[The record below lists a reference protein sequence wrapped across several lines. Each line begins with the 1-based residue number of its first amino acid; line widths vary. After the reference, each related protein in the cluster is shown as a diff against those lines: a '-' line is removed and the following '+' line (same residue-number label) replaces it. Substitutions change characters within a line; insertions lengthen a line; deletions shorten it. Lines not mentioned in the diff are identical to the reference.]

1 MSATLTLPPAADLF
15 LSAPPLALERG
26 GELPALELAYELV
39 GPARAPDDGDE
50 YDRRAGAVPC
60 VVVQG
65 GISAH
70 PHVAS
75 SPRDP
80 TPGWWSR
87 IVGDGL
93 AFDTT
98 RVRVLSLEF
107 LGKRQDAVVSS
118 GDQARATAR
127 LLDQL
132 GIARVH
138 AFVGASYG
146 GMVALKFG
154 ELFPERVARI
164 VAISAPDRSC
174 TFATAWRALQRELL
188 AFGARRDETSDG
200 GGSGDGAAT
209 REAIALARA
218 FAMLSY
224 RSPQELEERFAGDA
238 RADGDTLRFPV
249 EEWLLG
255 KGREFATRFEA
266 DAYSRLSRAIDLHR
280 CDVTRITASTTLI
293 GADPDQIVPFEQ
305 LQDLAAKFASPPRLE
320 RIVSRFGHDAFL
332 KESAALGALLSEVL
346 A

>member
-15 LSAPPLALERG
+15 LSAEPLALERG
-26 GELPALELAYELV
+26 GELPAVELSYELV
-39 GPARAPDDGDE
+39 GPARAHDDGDE

-93 AFDTT
+93 ALDTT

-127 LLDQL
+127 LLDSL
-132 GIARVH
+132 GIARLH

-154 ELFPERVARI
+154 ELFPERVGQI
-164 VAISAPDRSC
+164 VAISAPDRSS

-188 AFGARRDETSDG
+188 AFGARHDE
-200 GGSGDGAAT
+200 
-209 REAIALARA
+209 REGVALARA

-238 RADGDTLRFPV
+238 RADGETLRFPV

-266 DAYSRLSRAIDLHR
+266 GAYSRLSRAIDLHR
-280 CDVTRITASTTLI
+280 CDVTRISASTTLI

-305 LQDLAAKFASPPRLE
+305 LRAVAAKFATPPRLE
-320 RIVSRFGHDAFL
+320 RIASRFGHDAFL
-332 KESAALGALLSEVL
+332 KEPAALGALLTEAL

>member
-15 LSAPPLALERG
+15 LSAEPLALERG
-26 GELPALELAYELV
+26 GELPAVELAYELV

-50 YDRRAGAVPC
+50 YDRRTGAVPC
-60 VVVQG
+60 IVVQG

-70 PHVAS
+70 PHVAT

-93 AFDTT
+93 ALDTT

-127 LLDQL
+127 LLDSL
-132 GIARVH
+132 GIARLH

-154 ELFPERVARI
+154 ELFPERVGQI
-164 VAISAPDRSC
+164 VAISAPDRSS

-188 AFGARRDETSDG
+188 AFGARHDE
-200 GGSGDGAAT
+200 
-209 REAIALARA
+209 REGVALARA

-238 RADGDTLRFPV
+238 RADGETLRFPV

-266 DAYSRLSRAIDLHR
+266 GAYSRLSRAIDLHR
-280 CDVTRITASTTLI
+280 CDVTRISASTTLI

-305 LQDLAAKFASPPRLE
+305 LRAVAAKFATPPRLE
-320 RIVSRFGHDAFL
+320 RIASRFGHDAFL
-332 KESAALGALLSEVL
+332 KEPAALGALLTEAL

>member
-15 LSAPPLALERG
+15 LSAEPLALERG
-26 GELPALELAYELV
+26 GELPAVELAYELV

-50 YDRRAGAVPC
+50 YDRRTGAVPC
-60 VVVQG
+60 IVVQG

-70 PHVAS
+70 PHVAKS
-75 SPRDP
+75 QRDP

-93 AFDTT
+93 ALDTT

-127 LLDQL
+127 LLDSL
-132 GIARVH
+132 GIARLH

-154 ELFPERVARI
+154 ELFPERVGQI
-164 VAISAPDRSC
+164 VAISAPDRSS

-188 AFGARRDETSDG
+188 AFGARHDE
-200 GGSGDGAAT
+200 
-209 REAIALARA
+209 REGVALARA

-238 RADGDTLRFPV
+238 RADGETLRFPV

-266 DAYSRLSRAIDLHR
+266 GAYSRLSRAIDLHR
-280 CDVTRITASTTLI
+280 CDVTRISASTTLI

-305 LQDLAAKFASPPRLE
+305 LREVAAKFATPPRFE
-320 RIVSRFGHDAFL
+320 RIASRFGHDAFL
-332 KESAALGALLSEVL
+332 KEPAALGALLTEAL

>member
-1 MSATLTLPPAADLF
+1 MSATLTLPPSADLF
-15 LSAPPLALERG
+15 LSAQPLALERG

-39 GPARAPDDGDE
+39 GPARPHDDGDE
-50 YDRRAGAVPC
+50 YDRRAGTVPC

-87 IVGDGL
+87 TVGDGL
-93 AFDTT
+93 ALDTT

-132 GIARVH
+132 GIARLH

-154 ELFPERVARI
+154 ELFPERVERI

-174 TFATAWRALQRELL
+174 TFATAWRALQRELF
-188 AFGARRDETSDG
+188 AFGSRLDE
-200 GGSGDGAAT
+200 
-209 REAIALARA
+209 REAVALTRA

-238 RADGDTLRFPV
+238 RADGETLRFPV

-266 DAYSRLSRAIDLHR
+266 GAYSRLSRAIDLHR
-280 CDVTRITASTTLI
+280 CDVTRISASTTLI

-305 LQDLAAKFASPPRLE
+305 LREVATKFASPPRLE
-320 RIVSRFGHDAFL
+320 RIASRFGHDAFL
-332 KESAALGALLSEVL
+332 KEPAALGALLSEAL

>member
-1 MSATLTLPPAADLF
+1 MSATLTLSAAQDLL
-15 LSAPPLALERG
+15 LSPEPLALERG
-26 GELPALELAYELV
+26 GELPALELAYEQV
-39 GPARAPDDGDE
+39 GPARDDAP
-50 YDRRAGAVPC
+50 C
-60 VVVQG
+60 IVVQG

-80 TPGWWSR
+80 APGWWSR
-87 IVGDGL
+87 TVGDGL
-93 AFDTT
+93 ALDTR

-107 LGKRQDAVVSS
+107 LGKRHDAVVSS

-132 GIARVH
+132 GIERLH

-154 ELFPERVARI
+154 ELYPERVERI

-174 TFATAWRALQRELL
+174 VFATAWRALQRELL
-188 AFGARRDETSDG
+188 AFGARHDE
-200 GGSGDGAAT
+200 
-209 REAIALARA
+209 REGVALARA

-238 RADGDTLRFPV
+238 RADGDGVLRFPV
-249 EEWLLG
+249 EEWLLA

-266 DAYSRLSRAIDLHR
+266 GAYSRLSRAIDLHR
-280 CDVTRITASTTLI
+280 CDVSRIRAQTTLI

-305 LQDLAAKFASPPRLE
+305 LRALATRFATPPRLA
-320 RIVSRFGHDAFL
+320 RIASRFGHDAFL
-332 KESAALGALLSEVL
+332 KESAALGALLTEAL
-346 A
+346 P

>member
-15 LSAPPLALERG
+15 LSAQPFALERG

-39 GPARAPDDGDE
+39 GPARDDAP
-50 YDRRAGAVPC
+50 C
-60 VVVQG
+60 IVVQG

-80 TPGWWSR
+80 APGWWQAQ
-87 IVGDGL
+87 VGEGRALDPR
-93 AFDTT
+93 
-98 RVRVLSLEF
+98 RVRILSLEF
-107 LGKRQDAVVSS
+107 LGTRQDAVVSS

-132 GIARVH
+132 GIDRLH

-154 ELFPERVARI
+154 ELFPERVERI

-174 TFATAWRALQRELL
+174 AFATAWRALQRELL
-188 AFGARRDETSDG
+188 AFGARHDE
-200 GGSGDGAAT
+200 
-209 REAIALARA
+209 REGVALARA

-224 RSPQELEERFAGDA
+224 RSPQELEERFGGDA
-238 RADGDTLRFPV
+238 REVDGVLRFPV
-249 EEWLLG
+249 EEWLLA

-266 DAYSRLSRAIDLHR
+266 GAYSRLSRAIDLHR
-280 CDVTRITASTTLI
+280 CDVTRISASTTLI
-293 GADPDQIVPFEQ
+293 GADPDLIVPFEQ
-305 LQDLAAKFASPPRLE
+305 LRAVAAKFPTPPRLK
-320 RIVSRFGHDAFL
+320 RITSSFGHDAFL
-332 KESAALGALLSEVL
+332 KESAALGALQTEALS
-346 A
+346 

>member
-15 LSAPPLALERG
+15 LSAEPLALERG
-26 GELPALELAYELV
+26 GELPAVELAYELV

-50 YDRRAGAVPC
+50 YDRRTGAVPC
-60 VVVQG
+60 IVVQG

-93 AFDTT
+93 ALDTT

-127 LLDQL
+127 LLDSL
-132 GIARVH
+132 GIARLH

-154 ELFPERVARI
+154 ELFPERVGQI
-164 VAISAPDRSC
+164 VAISAPDRSS

-188 AFGARRDETSDG
+188 AFGARHDE
-200 GGSGDGAAT
+200 
-209 REAIALARA
+209 REGVALARA

-238 RADGDTLRFPV
+238 RADGETLRFPV

-266 DAYSRLSRAIDLHR
+266 GAYSRLSRAIDLHR
-280 CDVTRITASTTLI
+280 CDVTRISASTTLI

-305 LQDLAAKFASPPRLE
+305 LRAVAAKFATPPRLE
-320 RIVSRFGHDAFL
+320 RIASRFGHDAFL
-332 KESAALGALLSEVL
+332 KEPAALGALLTEAL

>member
-15 LSAPPLALERG
+15 LSAEPLALERG

-70 PHVAS
+70 PHAAS

-80 TPGWWSR
+80 TPGWWPR

-93 AFDTT
+93 ALDTT

-127 LLDQL
+127 LLDSL
-132 GIARVH
+132 GIARLH

-164 VAISAPDRSC
+164 VAISAPDRSR

-188 AFGARRDETSDG
+188 AFGSRHDARD
-200 GGSGDGAAT
+200 AV
-209 REAIALARA
+209 ALARA

-238 RADGDTLRFPV
+238 RDDGGTLRFPV

-280 CDVTRITASTTLI
+280 CDVGKIRARTTLI

-305 LQDLAAKFASPPRLE
+305 LQALAAKFATPPRLE
-320 RIVSRFGHDAFL
+320 RIASRFGHDAFL